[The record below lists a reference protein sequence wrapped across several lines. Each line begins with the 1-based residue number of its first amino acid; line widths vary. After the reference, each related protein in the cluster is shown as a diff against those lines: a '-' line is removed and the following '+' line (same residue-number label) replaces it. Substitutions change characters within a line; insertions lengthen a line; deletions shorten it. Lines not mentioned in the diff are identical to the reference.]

1 MIDKKEVQHIAKL
14 ARLHLQQ
21 KEIEKMEKELS
32 LILDYFNLLKD
43 ANVDNVKASFGSIN
57 TQENLSIKEVA
68 REDSIIKGNNTKEI
82 MRLIPEKEDGF
93 VKVKSIF
100 DK

>member
-1 MIDKKEVQHIAKL
+1 MISEKEVQHIAEL
-14 ARLHLQQ
+14 ARLYLKQE
-21 KEIEKMEKELS
+21 EIKKMGKELS

-43 ANVDNVKASFGSIN
+43 VNVDNVEASSGSIDM
-57 TQENLSIKEVA
+57 QKNLSLKEA
-68 REDSIIKGNNTKEI
+68 TREDFVIKWDNTKEI
-82 MRLIPEKEDGF
+82 MELVPEKENGF